1 MSVVK
6 ESVIPV
12 CNDIMAIPL
21 FTFLNLTA
29 SQIILTRSSPFAF
42 THLFHIRYN
51 SKDDLS
57 AYTVHLW
64 HMSMVKVL
72 VLPVC
77 DDIMVVNWVAND
89 LQGPAISP
97 PGSAIRLTFL
107 KLKEVWGKSRNRG

>member
-57 AYTVHLW
+57 AYTVHPW

-77 DDIMVVNWVAND
+77 DDIMVVNCDDIMVVNWALRSHYRD
-89 LQGPAISP
+89 LQ
-97 PGSAIRLTFL
+97 F
-107 KLKEVWGKSRNRG
+107 V